1 MWSDRSVH
9 KARVCMYL
17 PQRHWG
23 NSLSFV
29 FVLSTRR
36 GIGHSYAIKVYV
48 NNYYFFFF
56 FFLKIKKSR
65 FHSKINFLLSQIIL
79 LKFVSVTITIF
90 RSHNIFL
97 YAILNVILQCWH
109 FVRIIKMY
117 MFLDFHLFCF
127 NLFSK
132 CLRKC
137 KHIHILVHKYASK
150 IVYSCII

>member
-36 GIGHSYAIKVYV
+36 GIWHSYAIKVYV

-56 FFLKIKKSR
+56 FKEIKKSR
-65 FHSKINFLLSQIIL
+65 FHSKINFLLSQSIL
-79 LKFVSVTITIF
+79 LKFVSVTITIV
-90 RSHNIFL
+90 RSHYIFL
-97 YAILNVILQCWH
+97 YTILNVILQCWP

-117 MFLDFHLFCF
+117 IFLDFHLFCF
-127 NLFSK
+127 NPFSNF
-132 CLRKC
+132 LRKC
-137 KHIHILVHKYASK
+137 KNIHILVHKYALK